1 MNYIKTGLI
10 ISTIIIFLS
19 MVFLE
24 YDVLSVNTIKDVFVI
39 PAFIINVALI
49 FKVFKKNKQ
58 NSDVV

>member
-19 MVFLE
+19 IVFLE
-24 YDVLSVNTIKDVFVI
+24 YDVLGVNTIKDVLVI
-39 PAFIINVALI
+39 PAFIINIALI

>member
-19 MVFLE
+19 IMFLE
-24 YDVLSVNTIKDVFVI
+24 YDVLGVNTIKDVLVI
-39 PAFIINVALI
+39 PAFIINIALI

>member
-1 MNYIKTGLI
+1 MDYIKTGLI

>member
-24 YDVLSVNTIKDVFVI
+24 YDVLTVNTIKDVFVI